1 MTSKLPFRSR
11 SVELAL
17 GLAWALACGAGC
29 GGSKLVSSDAGAAG
43 KTGSAGA
50 DGAASDGVDA
60 TLACPVGGTGKLL
73 INTLGLPTGVVPMVR
88 VMGGTLATEMP
99 LTPGTAVTL
108 DAGNGYVFG
117 WRRVKVAATASALLG
132 KAFYLSS
139 QPWDGCIKKDFTTMV
154 NLTYSQEP
162 GSEKLWV
169 TVSNSPNA
177 ATIGHVIAG
186 FDGADLVASATKNP
200 TVWKSDNFTGRGAA
214 GAIDSYG
221 NFWVPGGDR
230 INQYDMAHLAISTNA
245 PPAVTL
251 TQPASAS
258 AKFAALDASGNLW
271 VSRGGPTTDNAVVR
285 YDASQLGSSGTPTP
299 SVVIKSSSFMEPAG
313 IAFDDVG
320 DLWVA
325 DAGNAKVLM
334 FLAAHLAASST
345 AAADIVLSAG
355 SGSNVAAAFT
365 NPNGLAFDKAKNLW
379 VGFEGVLVM
388 FTPAQQAGSANL
400 MGPTA
405 PAALMLSTGTGA
417 FAFDES
423 GGLWMGG
430 RVSGKVERFPKSQL
444 DTAAAMTPP
453 TPAADIIIDS
463 TAMLGDTESLVI
475 NPSPSWSNLHD
486 DY

>member
-1 MTSKLPFRSR
+1 MTSKPSSFSSSAFSSFSSSWLGG
-11 SVELAL
+11 LAL
-17 GLAWALACGAGC
+17 ALAFGAGC
-29 GGSKLVSSDAGAAG
+29 GGSKLVAMDGGGG

-50 DGAASDGVDA
+50 DGGSPDA
-60 TLACPVGGTGKLL
+60 VVACPTGGTGKLL
-73 INTLGLPTGVVPMVR
+73 INTLGLPTGTVPMVR
-88 VMGGTLATEMP
+88 VMGGTLAAEKP
-99 LTPGTAVTL
+99 LTPGTEVTL
-108 DAGNGYVFG
+108 DAGPGYVFG
-117 WRRVKVAATASALLG
+117 WRRVKVAAVAPALVG
-132 KAFYLSS
+132 KAFYLSN
-139 QPWDGCIKKDFTTMV
+139 QPWDGCIKKDLTAMV
-154 NLTYSQEP
+154 DLGYSQEP

-186 FDGADLVASATKNP
+186 FDGADLGASATKNP

-230 INQYDMAHLAISTNA
+230 INQYDMAHLAMSTNA
-245 PPAVTL
+245 APAVTL
-251 TQPASAS
+251 TQPATAS
-258 AKFAALDASGNLW
+258 AKFAAFDASGNLW
-271 VSRGGPTTDNAVVR
+271 VSRGGSTTDNSVVR

-345 AAADIVLSAG
+345 AAADIVLAAG
-355 SGSNVAAAFT
+355 AFT
-365 NPNGLAFDKAKNLW
+365 SPNALAFDKAKNLW
-379 VGFEGVLVM
+379 VGFDGVLVM
-388 FTPAQQAGSANL
+388 LTPAQQAASATL
-400 MGPTA
+400 TGPTA
-405 PAALMLSTGTGA
+405 PAALMLGTGTGA

-430 RVSGKVERFPKSQL
+430 PVSGKIQRFPKSQL
-444 DTAAAMTPP
+444 DTAVAASPP
-453 TPAADIIIDS
+453 TPTADIVIDS

-475 NPSPSWSNLHD
+475 DPSPSWSHLHD